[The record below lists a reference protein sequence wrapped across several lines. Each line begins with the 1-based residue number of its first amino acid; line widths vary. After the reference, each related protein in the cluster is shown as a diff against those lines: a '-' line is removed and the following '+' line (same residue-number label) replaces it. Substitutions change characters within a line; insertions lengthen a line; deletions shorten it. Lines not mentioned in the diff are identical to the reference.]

1 MKLVKSVKSVL
12 SAPMRGWR
20 TTKNRSFEFSAIM
33 AKPIVEK
40 IHKKYSK
47 IECFC
52 ESAILHLE
60 RGAVPDETAIQFFSK
75 LGNNRSDLKFSKEE
89 NGFREHVVLLVLDW
103 KLGKASGLD
112 WLKGV
117 FVPFLS
123 KCKEK
128 DLAPFSLEALAK
140 SGGIK
145 LEDYFGL
152 GDSNENNDSNSGKR
166 EDSSKV

>member
-1 MKLVKSVKSVL
+1 MKFIKSVKSVL
-12 SAPMRGWR
+12 SAPSRTWR

-60 RGAVPDETAIQFFSK
+60 RGAVPEETAIQFFSK
-75 LGNNRSDLKFSKEE
+75 VGNNRSDLKFSKEE

-103 KLGKASGLD
+103 KTGKASGLD

-128 DLAPFSLEALAK
+128 DLAPFGLEALAK
-140 SGGIK
+140 SGGVK
-145 LEDYFGL
+145 LEDYFGY
-152 GDSNENNDSNSGKR
+152 GDSNENSNGSGKG

>member
-47 IECFC
+47 IEVFC
-52 ESAILHLE
+52 QSAVLRLE
-60 RGAVPDETAIQFFSK
+60 RGAVPEETAIAFFSK
-75 LGNNRSDLKFSKEE
+75 VGSNRSDLKFSKKET
-89 NGFREHVVLLVLDW
+89 GFREKIVLLVLDW
-103 KLGKASGLD
+103 KTGKPVGLE
-112 WLKGV
+112 WLKTV

-123 KCKEK
+123 ECKKK
-128 DLAPFSLEALAK
+128 DLAPFGLEALAK

-145 LEDYFGL
+145 LEDYFGY
-152 GDSNENNDSNSGKR
+152 GDSNENNSNGSKG